1 MRRASFWMVWDQ
13 DWHGMKK
20 VKKLLCIHPEPAE
33 LRISALLNRKGLAVE
48 LTEAD
53 TPASIERSLQHP
65 TWWDLI
71 LCDEQAFGSL
81 DIAPRL
87 AEHANRLDASLILL
101 KSSGS
106 PLTPAKGFVLGAAD
120 VVVRDDIDHLLT
132 VCERELQACKDR
144 KQLRDLRHSVLP
156 LDSESRRPVVLA
168 TISDLS
174 SRLQHARSSEPES
187 ERLDPARVKSLIEA
201 GGLVLEY
208 QPIVSFRAD
217 QEHRNMFE
225 TLVRLKDERGH
236 VLLPGAFLPL
246 VAEAGWM
253 GKIDLW
259 IVGQSLVLL
268 QRMQAVGTRDMT
280 LFLNLANQTLRSE
293 QIVEAIGSAIAK
305 TDLCPVR
312 SCSKCADR
320 RSTRPP
326 MVWSVCS
333 HSSLPGV
340 MGCWSRIS
348 GSTTVPSSRCIAPSS
363 RTSNFR
369 MKSCTVWSMV
379 WPRRRRS
386 MASCMPRTS
395 RAFTSSR
402 WLSMAPSSCP
412 CSMRRVSMPFRA
424 TSRAFR
430 TKGSCIQ
437 ASLWLTRTI
446 DFSDSGHIDLCVR
459 RF

>member
-305 TDLCPVR
+305 TDLSPGSIVFEV
-312 SCSKCADR
+312 R
-320 RSTRPP
+320 RSAFDEAADGLERLLGLIAAGRHGLLVEDLRLDDGPFIEMHRSILTHVKLSHEIMHGLVDGLASQAALDGFVHAAHKQGVHVIALAVDGTELMP
-326 MVWSVCS
+326 ML
-333 HSSLPGV
+333 HAAGIDAIQGNFTSLPHQGL
-340 MGCWSRIS
+340 MY
-348 GSTTVPSSRCIAPSS
+348 PSI
-363 RTSNFR
+363 TMVDSNNRLF
-369 MKSCTVWSMV
+369 
-379 WPRRRRS
+379 
-386 MASCMPRTS
+386 
-395 RAFTSSR
+395 
-402 WLSMAPSSCP
+402 
-412 CSMRRVSMPFRA
+412 
-424 TSRAFR
+424 
-430 TKGSCIQ
+430 
-437 ASLWLTRTI
+437 
-446 DFSDSGHIDLCVR
+446 
-459 RF
+459 